1 MKIAIGNDHAGVD
14 LKNKIINHL
23 TALGHQIANFGT
35 DTAERTDYPL
45 YAEKV
50 AQTVLSEKAVRGIL
64 ICGSGV
70 GMCISANKFH
80 GIRAVVCS
88 EPYSAVMSRRH
99 NNSNVLCLGARVVG
113 PELAREIVTAFLG
126 ARFTGND
133 PGGERHARRVAKI
146 RKLEAS

>member
-23 TALGHQIANFGT
+23 TALGHQVANFGT

-50 AQTVLSEKAVRGIL
+50 AQAVLSEKATRGIL

-99 NNSNVLCLGARVVG
+99 NNSNVLCLGARVLG
-113 PELAREIVTAFLG
+113 DELAFMIIDDWLASDFEGGRHQQRLDIIK
-126 ARFTGND
+126 RFED
-133 PGGERHARRVAKI
+133 AY
-146 RKLEAS
+146 

>member
-50 AQTVLSEKAVRGIL
+50 AQAVLSEKAARGIL

-88 EPYSAVMSRRH
+88 EPYSAVMSLRH

-113 PELAREIVTAFLG
+113 DELAFMIIDDWLASDFEGGRHQQRLDIIK
-126 ARFTGND
+126 RFED
-133 PGGERHARRVAKI
+133 AY
-146 RKLEAS
+146 

>member
-23 TALGHQIANFGT
+23 TALGHQVANFGT

-50 AQTVLSEKAVRGIL
+50 VQAVLSEKAVRGIL

-113 PELAREIVTAFLG
+113 DELAFMIIDDWLASDFEGGQHQQRLDIIK
-126 ARFTGND
+126 RFED
-133 PGGERHARRVAKI
+133 AY
-146 RKLEAS
+146 

>member
-23 TALGHQIANFGT
+23 TALGHQVANFGT

-50 AQTVLSEKAVRGIL
+50 AQAVLSEKAARGIL

-113 PELAREIVTAFLG
+113 DELAFMIIDDWLASDFEGGQHQQRLDIIK
-126 ARFTGND
+126 RFED
-133 PGGERHARRVAKI
+133 AY
-146 RKLEAS
+146 

>member
-23 TALGHQIANFGT
+23 TALGHQVANFGT

-50 AQTVLSEKAVRGIL
+50 AQAVLSEKAARGIL

-113 PELAREIVTAFLG
+113 DELAFMIIDDWLASDFEGGRHQQRLDIIK
-126 ARFTGND
+126 RFED
-133 PGGERHARRVAKI
+133 AY
-146 RKLEAS
+146 

>member
-23 TALGHQIANFGT
+23 TALGHQVANFGT

-50 AQTVLSEKAVRGIL
+50 AQAVLSEKATRGIL

-113 PELAREIVTAFLG
+113 DELAFMIIDDWLASDFEGGRHQQRLDIIK
-126 ARFTGND
+126 RFED
-133 PGGERHARRVAKI
+133 AY
-146 RKLEAS
+146 

>member
-23 TALGHQIANFGT
+23 TALGHQVANFGT

-50 AQTVLSEKAVRGIL
+50 AQAVLSEKATRGIL

-99 NNSNVLCLGARVVG
+99 NNSNVLCLGARVLG
-113 PELAREIVTAFLG
+113 DELAFMIIDDWLASDFE
-126 ARFTGND
+126 
-133 PGGERHARRVAKI
+133 GGRHQQRLDIIKHFEDAY
-146 RKLEAS
+146 

>member
-23 TALGHQIANFGT
+23 TALGHQVANFGT

-50 AQTVLSEKAVRGIL
+50 VQAVLSEKAVRGIL

-113 PELAREIVTAFLG
+113 DELAFMIIDDWLASDFEGGRHQQRLDIIK
-126 ARFTGND
+126 RFED
-133 PGGERHARRVAKI
+133 AY
-146 RKLEAS
+146 